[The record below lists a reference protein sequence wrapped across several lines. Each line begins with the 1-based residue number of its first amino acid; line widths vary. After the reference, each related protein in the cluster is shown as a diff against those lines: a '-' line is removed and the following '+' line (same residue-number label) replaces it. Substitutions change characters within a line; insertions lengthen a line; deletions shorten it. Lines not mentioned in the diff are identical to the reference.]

1 MMDEVVS
8 RSVAPRR
15 TNTTLIALFGAFAL
29 LLSAFGIYAVV
40 SYSVTRRA
48 REFGIRSALGASAG
62 SIAALVGRELIVLV
76 GVGLAIGLAGA
87 WALSKII
94 ASLLY
99 GVEPHDLA
107 TFLIVPAVLAIPAL
121 IAGWPPARRAMGISP
136 MEVMRAE

>member
-1 MMDEVVS
+1 
-8 RSVAPRR
+8 
-15 TNTTLIALFGAFAL
+15 L